1 MWQNLFADNF
11 LKSQPT
17 INYGILCGIRQP
29 SIKCLV
35 HIMFIKLSKTTG
47 QSVGII
53 FFIFVYIFNFFIP
66 GPGDIPKENVNKGLF
81 SSMELFMDSKLQTDL
96 RKKRWAKISNSLK
109 FLLAQIFVT
118 LAKFCHSGSTSI
130 LGWQK
135 FELFHIEIK
144 FVYFL

>member
-1 MWQNLFADNF
+1 MWQKLFADNF

-17 INYGILCGIRQP
+17 IHYGILCAIRQP
-29 SIKCLV
+29 SIKCLHHV
-35 HIMFIKLSKTTG
+35 HQALKNNR
-47 QSVGII
+47 SVGWNN
-53 FFIFVYIFNFFIP
+53 FFHFFYIFNFFIP